1 MNANFTTAINTEKQ
15 QPLLTWDQ
23 VILVDEHDKVIG
35 TEEKQ
40 KAHVDGKLHR
50 AFSVFL
56 FNSKG
61 ELLLQRRAAHK
72 YHSPNL
78 WTNTCCSHPQPNR
91 TLETDAHARLID
103 EMGIDCTLHKAF
115 EFIYHAQFE
124 NGLTEYEYDHVFF
137 GEFEGDPLP
146 NPEEVGE
153 WRWVTLN
160 TIANEIQATPELY
173 TVWFQECFSKVVKVR
188 KQ

>member
-1 MNANFTTAINTEKQ
+1 MNPNIAIAIDPHKNTDS
-15 QPLLTWDQ
+15 LTWDQ
-23 VILVDEHDKVIG
+23 VILVDRHDNPVG
-35 TEEKQ
+35 TEEKL

-56 FNSKG
+56 FNPKG

-91 TLETDAHARLID
+91 NLETDAHARLID
-103 EMGIDCTLHKAF
+103 EMGIDCKLKEVF
-115 EFIYHAQFE
+115 EFIYRAEFK

-137 GEFEGDPLP
+137 GDFDGDPIP
-146 NPEEVGE
+146 NPKEVSE
-153 WRWVTLN
+153 WRWASLD
-160 TIANEIQATPELY
+160 TIAEEIRTTPEIF
-173 TVWFQECFSKVVKVR
+173 TVWFRECFAKVVSHR
-188 KQ
+188 